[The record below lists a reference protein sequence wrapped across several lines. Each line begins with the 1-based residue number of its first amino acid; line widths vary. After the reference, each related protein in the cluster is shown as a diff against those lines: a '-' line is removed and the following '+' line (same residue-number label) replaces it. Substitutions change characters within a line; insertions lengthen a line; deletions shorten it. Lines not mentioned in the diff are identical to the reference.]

1 MSTQSQG
8 PPGGGPPGGGPSG
21 GGPPDGGP
29 PGGGPSGGGPSDG
42 GPSEGEPSRDD
53 SKTADP
59 NAVHWPDPAT
69 SSSTRDLR
77 SDFSAWL
84 TGRAGESTD
93 VSPLDLDA
101 ETARIP
107 RAVEEVYEDRG
118 EIGRG
123 GMGTVHRV
131 FDRRLLR
138 ESALK
143 IQRTEVGR
151 YLRETRRFVEEAQI
165 MGQLDHPNI
174 VPIHDLGQDARGAHF
189 FTMKLVQGETL
200 EETVE
205 RLGDG
210 RLEADALADLLDVF
224 IKVCD
229 AVAFSHSRGVIHR
242 DIKPANIMVGE
253 YGQVYLMD
261 WGIARLADAA
271 PDPAKPPRG
280 GDRRRVVVDR
290 KDTMELDAPGSI
302 VGTPRYMSPEQV
314 QGDHERTDHRV
325 DIFALGGVLYYVLAG
340 HPPYTEENYFSLL
353 VQVQN
358 CEIARPSSAAD
369 GDRIPG
375 ELERIEMRAMAPE
388 PEDRYPSV
396 GALKRDVERF
406 LRGVSHLPIESFAPG
421 QAIVTEG
428 DEGSAAY
435 IIRRGTCRV
444 IKGFGRHRKEVRLMG
459 PGDVFGETAIFAAS
473 KRSASVE
480 AVDDVEVTVVTSEL
494 LNRGLGL
501 SSWMGEFVRALATRF
516 RELDERLHAEPPEE
530 K

>member
-8 PPGGGPPGGGPSG
+8 PPGDGTLGDGPADETPSAG
-21 GGPPDGGP
+21 
-29 PGGGPSGGGPSDG
+29 
-42 GPSEGEPSRDD
+42 GEP
-53 SKTADP
+53 
-59 NAVHWPDPAT
+59 WPDPAST
-69 SSSTRDLR
+69 SSATRDLR

-84 TGRAGESTD
+84 AGRGGESTA
-93 VSPLDLDA
+93 DLPA
-101 ETARIP
+101 VPGGETVRIP
-107 RAVEEVYEDRG
+107 RAVEDVYEDRG

-143 IQRTEVGR
+143 IQRTDIGPHP
-151 YLRETRRFVEEAQI
+151 RETRRFVEEAQI

-174 VPIHDLGQDARGAHF
+174 VPIHDFGQDARGAHF
-189 FTMKLVQGETL
+189 FTMKLIQGETL
-200 EETVE
+200 EEKVE

-210 RLEADALADLLDVF
+210 RLDAEALADLLDVF
-224 IKVCD
+224 VKVCD

-242 DIKPANIMVGE
+242 DIKPANVMVGE
-253 YGQVYLMD
+253 FGQVYLMD

-271 PDPAKPPRG
+271 PEAAEPAAG
-280 GDRRRVVVDR
+280 SDRRRVVVDR
-290 KDTMELDAPGSI
+290 KDTMELDAPGAI

-314 QGDHERTDHRV
+314 QGDHDRTDHRV
-325 DIFALGGVLYYVLAG
+325 DIFALGGILYYLLAG
-340 HPPYTEENYFSLL
+340 HAPYTEENYFSLL

-358 CEIARPSSAAD
+358 CEIPPPSKSSNA
-369 GDRIPG
+369 DRIPA
-375 ELERIEMRAMAPE
+375 ELERIAIRAMAPE
-388 PEDRYPSV
+388 PQDRYPSV

-406 LRGVSHLPIESFAPG
+406 LRGVSHLPTQSFSPG

-428 DEGSAAY
+428 EEGSAAY
-435 IIRRGTCRV
+435 IIRSGTCRV
-444 IKGFGRHRKEVRLMG
+444 LKGFGGHRKELRLMG
-459 PGDVFGETAIFAAS
+459 PGDVFGETAIFAAA

-494 LNRGLGL
+494 LSRGLGL

-516 RELDERLHAEPPEE
+516 RELDARLHPQPPEDR
-530 K
+530 